1 MTLTNGDHLVLKR
14 KGVIFTPDVGEAY
27 HEFEVMGLP
36 LVRVILETHSTRL
49 F

>member
-36 LVRVILETHSTRL
+36 QPIGKSDIGKARL